1 MDRRHAG
8 ELVAD
13 VVLWRRGRA
22 EVSALALAATV
33 SSWILLG
40 AGAGGGYTAVS
51 LSCNV
56 LLLLLT
62 VLFAWSKAARLLNR
76 PLPPVPDLQPAVEG
90 FTSLLHSG
98 LTDLSAAFRRVALGD
113 PDSGGLF
120 CRVALCLAA
129 ASLLGGLAQD
139 LPTFCYAGA
148 VVALTVPA
156 LYQRCSMERYARLAC
171 LNLYRYELVY
181 QSFSLRC
188 YLSARDYLI
197 ELLKEP

>member
-1 MDRRHAG
+1 MAIA
-8 ELVAD
+8 VVD
-13 VVLWRRGRA
+13 VVLWR
-22 EVSALALAATV
+22 
-33 SSWILLG
+33 
-40 AGAGGGYTAVS
+40 
-51 LSCNV
+51 
-56 LLLLLT
+56 
-62 VLFAWSKAARLLNR
+62 SKAASLLNR
-76 PLPPVPDLQPAVEG
+76 PLLPFPDLQPAVEG

-98 LTDLSAAFRRVALGD
+98 LTDLSAAFRRVTLGD

-120 CRVALCLAA
+120 CRVVLCLAA
-129 ASLLGGLAQD
+129 ASLLAGLARD

-148 VVALTVPA
+148 VVALMMPA

>member
-1 MDRRHAG
+1 MAIA
-8 ELVAD
+8 VAD

-129 ASLLGGLAQD
+129 A
-139 LPTFCYAGA
+139 
-148 VVALTVPA
+148 LTVPA